1 MDIIVLKGYVSYN
14 RRLYGAGEQLHVE
27 DSDAARMIA
36 QGIAKAVETQPFSMP
51 QNTAEVTAD
60 ANEVTDENAG
70 TNETVDDS
78 ADMSLPDVDA
88 AAAVKKA
95 PTRRKGKK

>member
-1 MDIIVLKGYVSYN
+1 MNIRILKGYVSQN
-14 RRLYGAGEQLHVE
+14 RRLYGVGEEVTI
-27 DSDAARMIA
+27 DDAIAMALVA
-36 QGIAKAVETQPFSMP
+36 QGKAVETQPFSMP
-51 QNTAEVTAD
+51 QNQAEVTAD
-60 ANEVTDENAG
+60 ANEVINENAG
-70 TNETVDDS
+70 TSETVDES